1 MNPFRVPE
9 MTKPYME
16 YDMIQKHTSLPELA
30 VYRAKLLILFLS
42 KTNPDSNLNELIA
55 TATSLVQLGL
65 DTHDLVPESNLQKEE
80 KNARSRQ
87 LKVLAGDYFSARF
100 YHILA
105 QAGQVEMIKQLSDAI
120 CEVNR
125 LKMNLYLRMK
135 QLKMAP
141 QDFLEQSASI
151 KMQLL
156 LSFQQLMDGE
166 QQRVWP
172 ELLKQL
178 VVAEVLIEE
187 IERSKSMV
195 DFHNSWSYWHL
206 LQTATK
212 DEKKQLQTGD
222 LDKLRQL
229 NLKYNSLSHLHSLL
243 ENNIELVLN
252 HIHRL
257 SSESLKLE
265 IKQIFEPLLSYRV
278 KLQAVKE

>member
-1 MNPFRVPE
+1 MNPFRIPE
-9 MTKPYME
+9 MTKPYIE

-30 VYRAKLLILFLS
+30 EYRAKLLFLFLS
-42 KTNPDSNLNELIA
+42 QTNSDSHLNELITA
-55 TATSLVQLGL
+55 ATSLVQLGL
-65 DTHDLVPESNLQKEE
+65 DTHDLVPVSNLQKEE

-100 YHILA
+100 YHMLA
-105 QAGQVEMIKQLSDAI
+105 EAGQVEMIKQLSDAI

-135 QLKMAP
+135 QLKMTP

-151 KMQLL
+151 KMQLF
-156 LSFQQLMDGE
+156 LSFQHLMDGE

-172 ELLKQL
+172 EILKLL
-178 VVAEVLIEE
+178 VAGEVLIEE

-195 DFHNSWSYWHL
+195 NFQDSWSFWHL
-206 LQTATK
+206 LQSVTK

-222 LDKLRQL
+222 QDKLRQL
-229 NLKYNSLSHLHSLL
+229 NLKYNSSSLLHSLL
-243 ENNIELVLN
+243 ENNIELVWNL
-252 HIHRL
+252 IHQL
-257 SSESLKLE
+257 ESDNLKRE
-265 IKQIFEPLLSYRV
+265 MKQIFEPFLSYRI